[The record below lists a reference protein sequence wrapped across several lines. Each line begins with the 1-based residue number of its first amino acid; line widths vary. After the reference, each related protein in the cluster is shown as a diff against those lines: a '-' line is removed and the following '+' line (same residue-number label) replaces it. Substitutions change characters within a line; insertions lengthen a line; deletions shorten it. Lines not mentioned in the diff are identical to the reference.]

1 MLMKLF
7 NSKTIFLFL
16 LCINYLHNAFSCA
29 AIQAPS
35 GGPKDDT
42 PPFLLHST
50 PVTGAINF
58 DQSIVQLFF
67 SEHILERSI
76 FDAISLLPK
85 TNDPLKVKYKGKEL
99 VVKLPDNLLNDQ
111 TYILSINRNL
121 KDENGVSL
129 SEGIQLAFSTGNT
142 IDKSKINGKLFSE
155 EETSALLWKIRDS
168 LDLKEFF
175 LRQPD
180 YTIDASKDG
189 HFSFNYL
196 SNGSYKIL
204 GLNRSKLNERLDS
217 KYSIYGTSSTD
228 IIKIDSVNT
237 FKKDINI
244 LIPEASKYMR
254 VVNGKWINNRRGE
267 INFDVPVNEKLDY
280 FTIEIISEEDR
291 ILPDLFVDNNKKN
304 TLHFFIKDSLKSGLN
319 TIINVVPRDN
329 AEHSIIDSALIL
341 AKTKSN
347 IDTSYLSIKDVEKMN
362 NLEIEEDQIR
372 PFDFS
377 FSKVMYNVIMDSA
390 LTLKKDSVIIDF
402 NLEKLS
408 PMHYRVIPKTN
419 WIPNTEYNLFL
430 IRDKLKMANSRGIK
444 DSLLIINIKTSPF
457 RKFGSLTG
465 NLIEIYNEP
474 FVAKLSSL
482 EKEQYSLDV
491 YVNSNSS
498 FKINKIPEGIYSLM
512 FYKDRDGNN
521 NYSYGSLSPYQSAEW
536 FEIIPDTI
544 SIRSNWDME
553 ITNIILNSF

>member
-1 MLMKLF
+1 MKLF
-7 NSKTIFLFL
+7 NSKTIFLFF
-16 LCINYLHNAFSCA
+16 LCFHYLSNVFSCA

-35 GGPKDDT
+35 GGPKDET
-42 PPFLLHST
+42 APFLLYST
-50 PVTGAINF
+50 PATGATNF
-58 DQSIVQLFF
+58 DQSIVKLIF
-67 SEHILERSI
+67 SEYILERSI

-85 TNDPLKVKYKGKEL
+85 TDDPIQVKYKGKEL
-99 VVKLPDNLLNDQ
+99 VVKLPDSLLIDQ

-142 IDKSKINGKLFSE
+142 IDKSKINGKLFSK
-155 EETSALLWKIRDS
+155 EETSALLWNIRVS
-168 LDLKEFF
+168 LDAKEFF

-180 YTIDASKDG
+180 YTIDANEDG

-196 SNGSYKIL
+196 SNGSYKLL
-204 GLNRSKLNERLDS
+204 GINRSKLNKPLDPN
-217 KYSIYGTSSTD
+217 YSIYGISSTD
-228 IIKIDSVNT
+228 VINIDSAST

-244 LIPEASKYMR
+244 LIPKASKYIR
-254 VVNGKWINNRRGE
+254 VVNGKWVNSRRGE
-267 INFDVPVNEKLDY
+267 INFDAPINGKIDY
-280 FTIEIISEEDR
+280 IKVEITSGGNK
-291 ILPDLFVDNNKKN
+291 ILPNLFVDNNENN

-319 TIINVVPRDN
+319 TMINVVPSDN
-329 AEHSIIDSALIL
+329 AEFSIIDSALIS

-347 IDTSYLSIKDVEKMN
+347 IDTSYLSIKDAEKMN
-362 NLEIEEDQIR
+362 NLEIEEDKIR

-377 FSKVMYNVIMDSA
+377 FSKVLYNVIMDSA

-402 NLEKLS
+402 NLESLS

-419 WIPNTEYNLFL
+419 WIPNTDYNLFVM
-430 IRDKLKMANSRGIK
+430 RDKLKMANSRGIK
-444 DSLLIINIKTSPF
+444 DSLLILNIKTSPF

-465 NLIEIYNEP
+465 NLIEKHNEP
-474 FVAKLSSL
+474 LVARLSSL
-482 EKEQYSLDV
+482 EKEQYFLDV
-491 YVNSNSS
+491 FVNSNSS

-512 FYKDRDGNN
+512 FYNDRDENDY
-521 NYSYGSLSPYQSAEW
+521 YSHGSLSPYQSSEW

-553 ITNIILNSF
+553 ITNIKLNSF

>member
-1 MLMKLF
+1 MF
-7 NSKTIFLFL
+7 FL
-16 LCINYLHNAFSCA
+16 AA

-35 GGPKDDT
+35 GGPKDET
-42 PPFLLHST
+42 APFLLYST
-50 PVTGAINF
+50 PATGATNF

-67 SEHILERSI
+67 SEYILERSI
-76 FDAISLLPK
+76 SDAISLLPK
-85 TNDPLKVKYKGKEL
+85 TDDPIQVKYKGKEL
-99 VVKLPDNLLNDQ
+99 VVKLPDSLLIDQ

-129 SEGIQLAFSTGNT
+129 SEGIQLAFSTGNI

-168 LDLKEFF
+168 LDAKEFF

-180 YTIDASKDG
+180 YTIDANEDG

-196 SNGSYKIL
+196 SNGSYKLL
-204 GLNRSKLNERLDS
+204 GINRSKLNERLDPN
-217 KYSIYGTSSTD
+217 YSIYGTSSTD
-228 IIKIDSVNT
+228 VINIDSAST
-237 FKKDINI
+237 FKKDVNI
-244 LIPEASKYMR
+244 LIPKASKYIR
-254 VVNGKWINNRRGE
+254 VVNGKWVNSRRGE
-267 INFDVPVNEKLDY
+267 INFDAPINEKIDY
-280 FTIEIISEEDR
+280 IKVEITSGGNK
-291 ILPDLFVDNNKKN
+291 ILPNLFVDNNEKN

-319 TIINVVPRDN
+319 TIINVVPSDN
-329 AEHSIIDSALIL
+329 AEYSIIDSALIS

-347 IDTSYLSIKDVEKMN
+347 IDTSYLSIKDAEKMN

-377 FSKVMYNVIMDSA
+377 FSKVLYNVIMDSA

-419 WIPNTEYNLFL
+419 WIPNTDYNLFVM
-430 IRDKLKMANSRGIK
+430 RDKLKMANTRGIK

-465 NLIEIYNEP
+465 NLIEKYNEP
-474 FVAKLSSL
+474 LVAKLSSL
-482 EKEQYSLDV
+482 EKEQYFLDV
-491 YVNSNSS
+491 FVNSNSS

-512 FYKDRDGNN
+512 FYNDRDENDY
-521 NYSYGSLSPYQSAEW
+521 YSYGSLSPYQSSEW

-553 ITNIILNSF
+553 ITNIKLNSF

>member
-1 MLMKLF
+1 MKLF

-16 LCINYLHNAFSCA
+16 LCFHYLFNVFSCA

-42 PPFLLHST
+42 PPFLLYSA
-50 PVTGAINF
+50 PLTGATNF
-58 DQSIVQLFF
+58 NQSTLKLFF
-67 SEHILERSI
+67 SEYILEKSI
-76 FDAISLLPK
+76 SDAISFLPK
-85 TNDPLKVKYKGKEL
+85 TEEPIQVKYRGKEL
-99 VVKLPDNLLNDQ
+99 VVKLPDNLLIDQ

-121 KDENGVSL
+121 KDENGVRL

-142 IDKSKINGKLFSE
+142 IDESKINGKLFSK
-155 EETSALLWKIRDS
+155 EETSALLWKIRDT
-168 LDLKEFF
+168 LDSKEFF

-180 YTIDASKDG
+180 YTIDANEDG

-196 SNGSYKIL
+196 SNGNYKIL
-204 GLNRSKLNERLDS
+204 GLNRSKLNERLDPN
-217 KYSIYGTSSTD
+217 YSIYGTSYTD
-228 IIKIDSVNT
+228 VIKIDSAST
-237 FKKDINI
+237 IKKDVNI
-244 LIPEASKYMR
+244 LIPKASKYIR

-267 INFDVPVNEKLDY
+267 INFDMPINEKINY
-280 FTIEIISEEDR
+280 ITVEIISEGNKISPE
-291 ILPDLFVDNNKKN
+291 LFVDNNEKN

-319 TIINVVPRDN
+319 TIISVCTRKN
-329 AEHSIIDSALIL
+329 AQHSIIDSALIS
-341 AKTKSN
+341 AKTKSY

-362 NLEIEEDQIR
+362 DLEIEEGLIR

-377 FSKVMYNVIMDSA
+377 FSKVMYNAIIDSA

-408 PMHYRVIPKTN
+408 PMHYQVIPKTN
-419 WIPNTEYNLFL
+419 WIPNTEYNLFV
-430 IRDKLKMANSRGIK
+430 IRDKLKMANTRGIK

-457 RKFGSLTG
+457 KKFGSLTG
-465 NLIEIYNEP
+465 NLIEKYNEP
-474 FVAKLSSL
+474 LVAKLFSL
-482 EKEQYSLDV
+482 EKEQYFLDV
-491 YVNSNSS
+491 FVNSNSS

-512 FYKDRDGNN
+512 FYNDRDENEY
-521 NYSYGSLSPYQSAEW
+521 YSYGSLSPYQSSEW

-553 ITNIILNSF
+553 ITNIKLNSF

>member
-1 MLMKLF
+1 MKLF
-7 NSKTIFLFL
+7 NSKTIFLFF
-16 LCINYLHNAFSCA
+16 LCFNYLSNVFSCA

-35 GGPKDDT
+35 GGPKDET
-42 PPFLLHST
+42 APFLLYST
-50 PVTGAINF
+50 PATGATNF

-67 SEHILERSI
+67 SEYILERSI
-76 FDAISLLPK
+76 SDAISLLPK
-85 TNDPLKVKYKGKEL
+85 TDDPIQVKYKGKEL
-99 VVKLPDNLLNDQ
+99 VVKLPDSLLINQ

-129 SEGIQLAFSTGNT
+129 SEGIQLAFSTGNI

-155 EETSALLWKIRDS
+155 EETSALLWKMRDS
-168 LDLKEFF
+168 LDAKEFF

-180 YTIDASKDG
+180 YTIDANEDG

-196 SNGSYKIL
+196 SNGSYKLL
-204 GLNRSKLNERLDS
+204 GINRSKLNKPLDPN
-217 KYSIYGTSSTD
+217 YSIYGISSTD
-228 IIKIDSVNT
+228 VINIDSAST

-244 LIPEASKYMR
+244 LIPKASKYIR
-254 VVNGKWINNRRGE
+254 VVNGKWVNSRRGE
-267 INFDVPVNEKLDY
+267 INFDAPINGKIDY
-280 FTIEIISEEDR
+280 IKVEITSGGNK
-291 ILPDLFVDNNKKN
+291 ILPNLFVDNNENN

-319 TIINVVPRDN
+319 TMINVVPSDN
-329 AEHSIIDSALIL
+329 AEFSIIDSALIS

-347 IDTSYLSIKDVEKMN
+347 IDTSYLSIKDAEKMN
-362 NLEIEEDQIR
+362 NLEIEEDLIR

-377 FSKVMYNVIMDSA
+377 FSKVLYNVIMDSA

-402 NLEKLS
+402 NLESLS

-419 WIPNTEYNLFL
+419 WIPNTDYNLFVM
-430 IRDKLKMANSRGIK
+430 RDKLKMANSRGIK
-444 DSLLIINIKTSPF
+444 DSLLILNIKTSPF

-465 NLIEIYNEP
+465 NLIEKHNEP
-474 FVAKLSSL
+474 LVARLSSL
-482 EKEQYSLDV
+482 EKEQYFLDV
-491 YVNSNSS
+491 FVNSNSS

-512 FYKDRDGNN
+512 FYNDRDENDY
-521 NYSYGSLSPYQSAEW
+521 YSHGSLSPYQSSEW

-553 ITNIILNSF
+553 ITNIKLNSF

>member
-16 LCINYLHNAFSCA
+16 LCIHYLQNVFSCA

-42 PPFLLHST
+42 PPFLMHST
-50 PVTGAINF
+50 PATGSINF
-58 DQSIVQLFF
+58 NQSIVQLFF
-67 SEHILERSI
+67 SEYILERSI
-76 FDAISLLPK
+76 YDAISLLPK
-85 TNDPLKVKYKGKEL
+85 TDDPLKVKYKGKEL
-99 VVKLPDNLLNDQ
+99 VVKLPDSLLINQ

-129 SEGIQLAFSTGNT
+129 SEGIQLAFSTGNI
-142 IDKSKINGKLFSE
+142 IDKSKISGELVSE
-155 EETSALLWKIRDS
+155 EETSALLWKIKDS
-168 LDLKEFF
+168 LDAKEFF

-180 YTIDASKDG
+180 YTIDANEDG

-196 SNGSYKIL
+196 SNGSYKLVGI
-204 GLNRSKLNERLDS
+204 NRSKLNERLDPNH
-217 KYSIYGTSSTD
+217 SIYGTSSTG
-228 IIKIDSVNT
+228 IIKIDSGST

-244 LIPEASKYMR
+244 LIPKVSKYIR
-254 VVNGKWINNRRGE
+254 VVNGKWVNGKRGE
-267 INFDVPVNEKLDY
+267 INFDAPINEKIDY
-280 FTIEIISEEDR
+280 ITVEITIGVNK
-291 ILPDLFVDNNKKN
+291 ILPNLFVDNNKKN

-329 AEHSIIDSALIL
+329 AEHSIIDSALIS

-347 IDTSYLSIKDVEKMN
+347 IDTSYLSIKYAEKMN

-377 FSKVMYNVIMDSA
+377 FSKVMHNVIMDSA
-390 LTLKKDSVIIDF
+390 LTLKKDSVILDF

-430 IRDKLKMANSRGIK
+430 FRDKLKMANSRGIK
-444 DSLLIINIKTSPF
+444 DSLLIINIKTSSF

-474 FVAKLSSL
+474 FIAKLSSL

-512 FYKDRDGNN
+512 FYNDRDGNN
-521 NYSYGSLSPYQSAEW
+521 NYSYGSLSPYQSAER

-553 ITNIILNSF
+553 ITNIKLNSF

>member
-1 MLMKLF
+1 LY
-7 NSKTIFLFL
+7 SIPAT
-16 LCINYLHNAFSCA
+16 A
-29 AIQAPS
+29 A
-35 GGPKDDT
+35 T
-42 PPFLLHST
+42 
-50 PVTGAINF
+50 NF
-58 DQSIVQLFF
+58 DQSIVKLFF
-67 SEHILERSI
+67 SEYISERSI

-85 TNDPLKVKYKGKEL
+85 TDDPIQVKYKGKEL
-99 VVKLPDNLLNDQ
+99 VVKLPDSLLIDQ

-142 IDKSKINGKLFSE
+142 IDKSKINGKLFSK

-168 LDLKEFF
+168 LDAKEFF

-180 YTIDASKDG
+180 YTIDANEDG

-204 GLNRSKLNERLDS
+204 GLNRSKLNERLEPN
-217 KYSIYGTSSTD
+217 YSIYGTSSTD
-228 IIKIDSVNT
+228 VIKIDSSST
-237 FKKDINI
+237 FKKDVNI
-244 LIPEASKYMR
+244 LIPKASKYMR
-254 VVNGKWINNRRGE
+254 VVNGKWIDSRRGE
-267 INFDVPVNEKLDY
+267 INFDAPINGKIDY
-280 FTIEIISEEDR
+280 IKVEITSGGNK
-291 ILPDLFVDNNKKN
+291 ILPNLFVDNNENN

-319 TIINVVPRDN
+319 TIISVCPRKN
-329 AEHSIIDSALIL
+329 AQYSIIDSALIS
-341 AKTKSN
+341 AKTKSD
-347 IDTSYLSIKDVEKMN
+347 IDTSYLNIKDSEKMN
-362 NLEIEEDQIR
+362 NLEIEENLIR

-377 FSKVMYNVIMDSA
+377 FSKLMYNVIMDSA

-419 WIPNTEYNLFL
+419 WIPNTEYSLFV
-430 IRDKLKMANSRGIK
+430 IRDKLKMINTRGIK

-465 NLIEIYNEP
+465 NLIEKHNEP
-474 FVAKLSSL
+474 LVARLSSL
-482 EKEQYSLDV
+482 EKEQYFLDV
-491 YVNSNSS
+491 FVNSNSS

-512 FYKDRDGNN
+512 FYNDRDENDY
-521 NYSYGSLSPYQSAEW
+521 YSHGSLSPYQSSEW

-553 ITNIILNSF
+553 ITNIKLNSF

>member
-390 LTLKKDSVIIDF
+390 LTLKKDSVII
-402 NLEKLS
+402 
-408 PMHYRVIPKTN
+408 
-419 WIPNTEYNLFL
+419 
-430 IRDKLKMANSRGIK
+430 
-444 DSLLIINIKTSPF
+444 
-457 RKFGSLTG
+457 
-465 NLIEIYNEP
+465 
-474 FVAKLSSL
+474 
-482 EKEQYSLDV
+482 
-491 YVNSNSS
+491 
-498 FKINKIPEGIYSLM
+498 
-512 FYKDRDGNN
+512 
-521 NYSYGSLSPYQSAEW
+521 
-536 FEIIPDTI
+536 
-544 SIRSNWDME
+544 
-553 ITNIILNSF
+553 